1 MTNILIIEDDAAIA
15 TGLKTVME
23 SEDYGVT
30 ICNDGIIGYENALK
44 TKFDFMILDIN
55 LPGKNGIDICRDLR
69 DKDLNL
75 PILMLTSRKEEI
87 DKVVGLEVGA
97 DDYLTKP
104 FSVKELI
111 ARVKAILRRVE
122 GNFKKFEE
130 YQFGNVYVNFVKQE
144 ATKDGKEIRLTTMEY
159 KILHY
164 FICHKGEVI
173 TREKLLDEVWGYD
186 AFPTTRTVDNY
197 ILALRKKIE
206 DNPSSPDFLKT
217 VYTSGYKFVT

>member
-1 MTNILIIEDDAAIA
+1 MTNILIIEDDTAIA

-23 SEDYGVT
+23 SEDYNVT
-30 ICNDGIIGYENALK
+30 ICSDGIIGYETALK
-44 TKFDFMILDIN
+44 TRFDFMILDIN

-69 DKDLNL
+69 DRDVNL

-130 YQFGNVYVNFVKQE
+130 YQFGNIYVNFVKQE
-144 ATKDGKEIRLTTMEY
+144 ANKDGKEIRLTTMEY

-164 FICHKGEVI
+164 FISHKDEVI

-206 DNPSSPDFLKT
+206 DNPSSPDHLKT

>member
-1 MTNILIIEDDAAIA
+1 MTRILIIEDDVAIA

-23 SEDYGVT
+23 AENYSVIT
-30 ICNDGIIGYENALK
+30 CNDGITGYETALK
-44 TKFDFMILDIN
+44 EKFNFLILDIN

-69 DKDLNL
+69 DRNIKL
-75 PILMLTSRKEEI
+75 PILMLTSRNEEI

-104 FSVKELI
+104 FSIKELI

-130 YQFGNVYVNFVKQE
+130 YKFGDVYVNFIKQE
-144 ATKDGKEIRLTTMEY
+144 AFKDEKEIKLSTMEFR
-159 KILHY
+159 ILQY
-164 FICHKGEVI
+164 FISHLGEVI

-206 DNPSSPDFLKT
+206 DDPSSPNYLKT
-217 VYTSGYKFVT
+217 VYTSGYKFVN

>member
-1 MTNILIIEDDAAIA
+1 MTNILIIEDDTAIA

-23 SEDYGVT
+23 SEDYNVT
-30 ICNDGIIGYENALK
+30 TCNDGITGYETALK

-69 DKDLNL
+69 DKDINL

-122 GNFKKFEE
+122 GSFKKFEE
-130 YQFGNVYVNFVKQE
+130 YHFGNIYVNFVKQE
-144 ATKDGKEIRLTTMEY
+144 ANKNGKEIRLTTMEY

-164 FICHKGEVI
+164 FICHKEEVI

-206 DNPSSPDFLKT
+206 DNPSSPDHLKT

>member
-1 MTNILIIEDDAAIA
+1 MTNILIIEDDTAIA

-23 SEDYGVT
+23 SEDYNVT
-30 ICNDGIIGYENALK
+30 TCNDGIIGYETALK
-44 TKFDFMILDIN
+44 AKFDFMILDIN

-69 DKDLNL
+69 DKDINL
-75 PILMLTSRKEEI
+75 PILMLTSRNEEI

-130 YQFGNVYVNFVKQE
+130 YQFGNVYVNFIKQE
-144 ATKDGKEIRLTTMEY
+144 ASKNGKEIRLTTMGY

-206 DNPSSPDFLKT
+206 DNPSSPDYLKT